1 MKQFCKVKSLILS
14 WLLSLSLLGCAGNND
29 INTNTVQLSS
39 EKNGCL
45 LKIKFS
51 EMAHFDG
58 PGWLLFLRQSNYF
71 NVELRFPTK
80 LTEIPARNID
90 YKISSD
96 GMVSTPKIYSGT
108 VRFEKQIVNIDLYF
122 NFYNDESR
130 LTPMPVNGVHEYRGS
145 CSKQE
150 DSF

>member
-1 MKQFCKVKSLILS
+1 MKQFCKVQSLILS
-14 WLLSLSLLGCAGNND
+14 GLLSLGLLGCAGTNEKS
-29 INTNTVQLSS
+29 INTVQLSS
-39 EKNGCL
+39 EKIGCL
-45 LKIKFS
+45 LKIKYS
-51 EMAHFDG
+51 ELAHFDG

-71 NVELRFPTK
+71 NVELGFPTK
-80 LTEIPARNID
+80 LTEIPARNIE

-96 GMVSTPKIYSGT
+96 GMVSTPKIHSGT
-108 VRFEKQIVNIDLYF
+108 IRFENQIVNIDLYF

-145 CSKQE
+145 CSQQE